1 MPHPLTLFTG
11 QWADLPLETMCSKAA
26 SFGYDGLELACWGDH
41 FDVQRALTS
50 DAYLNDKWEM
60 LADHKLDCFA
70 ISNHLVG
77 QAVCDLID
85 ERHKAIVP
93 EHIWGDG
100 EPEQVRQR
108 AAQAMMDTARAA
120 RRFLSAKPSSH
131 QGSRPSTTAVVNG
144 FSGSSI
150 WHLVYAFP
158 PILPGTIT
166 AGFEDFSKRWL
177 PILDVFKQEN
187 VRFALEVHPAEIA
200 FDIASARRALDAV
213 KNHSYFGFNYDPSH
227 FGYQGVDYIAF
238 IREFSER
245 IVHCHIKD
253 AWWSSHPTAAGVFG
267 GHTDFGDRQRYWDFR
282 SPGRGCIEF
291 EAVLRELNHVGYA
304 GPLSVEWEDPMMD
317 REHGAAEAVQFV
329 RKLDFALSQ
338 QAFDAA
344 FSE

>member
-11 QWADLPLETMCSKAA
+11 QWADLSLETMCTKAA
-26 SFGYDGLELACWGDH
+26 AFGYDGLELACWGDH
-41 FDVQRALTS
+41 FDVQQAISS
-50 DAYLNDKWEM
+50 DAYVSSKWEL

-93 EHIWGDG
+93 EHVWGDG
-100 EPEQVRQR
+100 EPERVRQR
-108 AAQAMMDTARAA
+108 AAQEMIDTARAA
-120 RRFLSAKPSSH
+120 RKFFDARPANSPSSKVTN
-131 QGSRPSTTAVVNG
+131 PAVVNG

-158 PILPGTIT
+158 PIPQGTID
-166 AGFEDFSKRWL
+166 AGFADFSKRWL
-177 PILDVFKQEN
+177 PILDVFKQHD

-200 FDIASARRALDAV
+200 FDIASARRALKAV
-213 KNHSYFGFNYDPSH
+213 EGHSHFGFNYDPSH

-238 IREFSER
+238 VREFADR
-245 IVHCHIKD
+245 IFHCHIKD
-253 AWWSSHPTAAGVFG
+253 AWWSSQPTAAGVFG
-267 GHTDFGDRQRYWDFR
+267 GHTDFGDRDRYWDFR
-282 SPGRGCIEF
+282 SPGRGRIDF
-291 EAVLRELNHVGYA
+291 EAVIRELNHAGYA
-304 GPLSVEWEDPMMD
+304 GPFSVEWEDPMMD
-317 REHGAAEAVQFV
+317 REHGAAEAVKFV
-329 RKLDFALSQ
+329 RNLDFVMSQ